1 MFDRPERA
9 MLVIPHPD
17 DAEGGVGGTVAKWV
31 AEGTEVVFVLCT
43 NGDKGTSDPEMTTEK
58 LGAIR
63 EKEQAAAAECLG
75 VKEVIYLRYGDG
87 ELDDTAKFRGEL
99 VRAIRK
105 HTVAKWVAEGTEV
118 VFVLCTNGDKGTS
131 DPEMTTEKLGAIRE
145 KEQAAAA
152 ECLGVK
158 EVIYLRYGDGE
169 LDDTAKFRGELV
181 RAIRKHRPDVVF
193 CTDPF
198 RQTFY
203 LTETTGYPGRSR
215 STPSSPTLATSCTTT
230 SIFRKAWRHTRLATF
245 SCGAPSTPTPS

>member
-105 HTVAKWVAEGTEV
+105 HK
-118 VFVLCTNGDKGTS
+118 
-131 DPEMTTEKLGAIRE
+131 
-145 KEQAAAA
+145 
-152 ECLGVK
+152 
-158 EVIYLRYGDGE
+158 
-169 LDDTAKFRGELV
+169 
-181 RAIRKHRPDVVF
+181 PDVVF

-198 RQTFY
+198 RQAFY
-203 LTETTGYPGRSR
+203 LHRDHRISGQVTLDAVFPYARDFLHYNEHIQEGLETHKVGDILMWGTEHPDTFIDITDTIDNKINALKKHASQVAGSGRDVDR
-215 STPSSPTLATSCTTT
+215 FVKVNAQNQGQMANMPYAEGFKR
-230 SIFRKAWRHTRLATF
+230 IRFRT
-245 SCGAPSTPTPS
+245 

>member
-105 HTVAKWVAEGTEV
+105 H
-118 VFVLCTNGDKGTS
+118 
-131 DPEMTTEKLGAIRE
+131 
-145 KEQAAAA
+145 
-152 ECLGVK
+152 
-158 EVIYLRYGDGE
+158 
-169 LDDTAKFRGELV
+169 
-181 RAIRKHRPDVVF
+181 RPDVVF

-203 LTETTGYPGRSR
+203 LHRDHRISGQVTLDAVFPYARDFLHYNEHIQEGLETHKVGDILMWGTEHPDTFIDITDTIDNKINALKKHASQVAGSGRDVDR
-215 STPSSPTLATSCTTT
+215 FVKVNAQNQGQMANMPYAEG
-230 SIFRKAWRHTRLATF
+230 FRRIRFRT
-245 SCGAPSTPTPS
+245 

>member
-105 HTVAKWVAEGTEV
+105 H
-118 VFVLCTNGDKGTS
+118 
-131 DPEMTTEKLGAIRE
+131 
-145 KEQAAAA
+145 
-152 ECLGVK
+152 
-158 EVIYLRYGDGE
+158 
-169 LDDTAKFRGELV
+169 
-181 RAIRKHRPDVVF
+181 RPDVVF

-203 LTETTGYPGRSR
+203 LHRDHRISGQVTLDAVFPYARDFLHYNEHIQEGLETHKVGDILMWGTEHPDTFIDITDTIDNKINALKKHASQVAGSGRDVDR
-215 STPSSPTLATSCTTT
+215 FVKVNAQNQGQMANMPYAEG
-230 SIFRKAWRHTRLATF
+230 FRRMQFRT
-245 SCGAPSTPTPS
+245 

>member
-1 MFDRPERA
+1 

-43 NGDKGTSDPEMTTEK
+43 NGDKGTSDPEMT
-58 LGAIR
+58 A
-63 EKEQAAAAECLG
+63 
-75 VKEVIYLRYGDG
+75 
-87 ELDDTAKFRGEL
+87 
-99 VRAIRK
+99 
-105 HTVAKWVAEGTEV
+105 
-118 VFVLCTNGDKGTS
+118 
-131 DPEMTTEKLGAIRE
+131 EKLGAIRE

-203 LTETTGYPGRSR
+203 LHRDHRISGQVTLDAVFPYARDFLHYNEHIQEGLETHKVGDILMWGTEHPDTFIDITDTIDNKINALKKHASQVAGSGRDVDR
-215 STPSSPTLATSCTTT
+215 FVKVNAQNQGQMANMPYAEGFKR
-230 SIFRKAWRHTRLATF
+230 IRFRT
-245 SCGAPSTPTPS
+245 

>member
-105 HTVAKWVAEGTEV
+105 H
-118 VFVLCTNGDKGTS
+118 
-131 DPEMTTEKLGAIRE
+131 
-145 KEQAAAA
+145 
-152 ECLGVK
+152 
-158 EVIYLRYGDGE
+158 
-169 LDDTAKFRGELV
+169 
-181 RAIRKHRPDVVF
+181 RPDVVF

-203 LTETTGYPGRSR
+203 LHRDHRISGQVTLDAVFPYARDFLHYNEHIQEGLETHKVGDILMWGTEHPDTFIDITDTIDNKINALKKHASQVAGSGRDVDR
-215 STPSSPTLATSCTTT
+215 FVKVNAQNQGQMANMPYAEGFKR
-230 SIFRKAWRHTRLATF
+230 IRFRT
-245 SCGAPSTPTPS
+245 

>member
-63 EKEQAAAAECLG
+63 EKEQAAAA
-75 VKEVIYLRYGDG
+75 
-87 ELDDTAKFRGEL
+87 
-99 VRAIRK
+99 
-105 HTVAKWVAEGTEV
+105 
-118 VFVLCTNGDKGTS
+118 
-131 DPEMTTEKLGAIRE
+131 
-145 KEQAAAA
+145 AA
-152 ECLGVK
+152 LGVK

-203 LTETTGYPGRSR
+203 LHRDHRISGQVTLDAVFPYARDFLHYNEHIQEGLETHKVGDILMWGTEHPDTFIDITDTIDNKINALKKHASQVAGYGRDVDR
-215 STPSSPTLATSCTTT
+215 FVKVNAQNQGQMANMPYAEGFKR
-230 SIFRKAWRHTRLATF
+230 IRFRT
-245 SCGAPSTPTPS
+245 